1 MPVVALDVGYSNLKV
16 AHGPRGAVPRV
27 HVRPA
32 GAAPAAHVDQAVR
45 ATATDLLTVDLDGR
59 PWIAGVEPARME
71 GWNRPLHEDYAA
83 SEAYLALIRAGLAL
97 TGERFFDVLVTGL
110 PVSQA
115 GDTERVAALRQRLR
129 GTHRLD
135 AEGGHTVEVA
145 EVKVV
150 AQPVGAL
157 VDLVATAERA
167 LLDRVEEGVLLV
179 IDAGFYSFDWA
190 LAVAGNLRRSSSGT
204 SLEAM
209 SVLLD
214 RAARSL
220 VKEYGGKPMPLLLE
234 AAVRAGRTQWWQA
247 GHAIDLGPV
256 LARAAAETA
265 PIAIEALRQ
274 ALRREDLTVDVILL
288 SGGGGVLY
296 GEALR
301 QAFPTAWVVTPTD
314 AVTANVR
321 GFFRYAR

>member
-1 MPVVALDVGYSNLKV
+1 MPVAAIDVGYSNLKV
-16 AHGPRGAVPRV
+16 AHGPRGALPRV

-45 ATATDLLTVDLDGR
+45 AAGSDLLTVDLDGC
-59 PWIAGVEPARME
+59 PWVAGVEPVRLE

-83 SEAYLALIRAGLAL
+83 SAAYLALMRAGLVL
-97 TGERFFDVLVTGL
+97 TGERYFDVLVTGL

-115 GDTERVAALRQRLR
+115 SNPTRVAALRERLR

-135 AEGGHTVEVA
+135 AEGAVTVEVA
-145 EVKVV
+145 EVKIV
-150 AQPVGAL
+150 AQPLGAL
-157 VDLVATAERA
+157 VDLIATADGG
-167 LLDRVEEGVLLV
+167 LLDRVEEGVVLV

-214 RAARSL
+214 HAAQAL
-220 VKEYGGKPMPLLLE
+220 AQHYGGKPMPLVLE
-234 AAVRAGRTQWWQA
+234 AAVRNGRTQWLQA
-247 GHAIDLGPV
+247 GQVVDLAPV

-265 PIAIEALRQ
+265 PIAMEALRQ
-274 ALRREDLTVDVILL
+274 ALRREDLNVDVILL
-288 SGGGGVLY
+288 SGGGGKLY
-296 GEALR
+296 GQALR
-301 QAFPTAWVVTPTD
+301 ATFPTARIVTPTD
-314 AVTANVR
+314 PVTANVR
-321 GFFRYAR
+321 GYFSHAR